1 MNQGLRSKFSSGGAK
16 EECVKEFFLGRG
28 GGGGMLWIS
37 IQFFLV
43 MENAIITIKLLIFSH
58 IFSDVAIGSEN
69 SPSLIEIS

>member
-1 MNQGLRSKFSSGGAK
+1 
-16 EECVKEFFLGRG
+16 
-28 GGGGMLWIS
+28 MLWIS